1 MKDNL
6 YTQAIKNIKAPA
18 TLVDDTI
25 SRLSGASEESE
36 VINMKETK
44 HRVFKLTSAIAAVL
58 ALIITFGAITLLG
71 GTNAEH
77 SFILT
82 ANAAESTADEAT
94 PDEITK
100 EAYVKIGEIKGFSDA
115 GTGLHRKQYD
125 ENGDVYFDMY
135 EAELLS
141 LSEEFT
147 LELTCTGE
155 NIESITYTA
164 HNSCFAYDADYEGL
178 LSVVELTEEEV
189 KRYHA
194 SGGTDFYKWAAS
206 CTYDYNCQ
214 PKSLWDSAVMGFEIP
229 EDGVDGTIPLRM
241 AFNFEFG
248 DGKYFVT
255 IDEHTGD
262 WGTDPIFEKEFNAHA
277 DEFALDVTANFAD
290 GTKTTKTLK
299 FRCENIN
306 DHLYLYAIEA

>member
-25 SRLSGASEESE
+25 SRLSGASAESE

-44 HRVFKLTSAIAAVL
+44 HRGVKLTSAIAAVL

-71 GTNAEH
+71 GTSTEH
-77 SFILT
+77 SFVLT

-94 PDEITK
+94 ADEITK
-100 EAYVKIGEIKGFSDA
+100 EAYIKIGEIKGFSDA

-125 ENGDVYFDMY
+125 ENGDVYYNMY

-141 LSEEFT
+141 LSKEFT
-147 LELTCTGE
+147 LEMTCTGE

-164 HNSCFAYDADYEGL
+164 HNSCFAYDEEYEGL
-178 LSVVELTEEEV
+178 LSVVELTEEETN
-189 KRYHA
+189 RYNA

-214 PKSLWDSAVMGFEIP
+214 PKSSWDKTAVVFEGN
-229 EDGVDGTIPLRM
+229 DVVDGTIPLRM
-241 AFNFEFG
+241 AFNFEFE

-262 WGTDPIFEKEFNAHA
+262 SETDPIFEKEFNAHA

-290 GTKTTKTLK
+290 GSKTTKTLK
-299 FRCENIN
+299 FKCENDGN
-306 DHLYLYAIEA
+306 HLYMYAIEA